1 MPHPM
6 KKRGAKTCRKNEN
19 RLVTFSTL
27 LPISSSGS
35 SLNAAIA
42 SSLTT
47 SPTMLANTSVGYLG
61 IEPNRGRNQS
71 QQDFANAS

>member
-6 KKRGAKTCRKNEN
+6 MKRGTTTCRKNEK

-27 LPISSSGS
+27 FPISSSDS
-35 SLNAAIA
+35 SPNAAIA
-42 SSLTT
+42 SSPTT
-47 SPTMLANTSVGYLG
+47 SPTMPENTSVGYLA
-61 IEPNRGRNQS
+61 IEPNSQENQS